1 MLAIFSQIRINC
13 LTTFFLVSSFI
24 VYGQEEISF
33 SYRYYESDSGIK
45 YVLQND
51 SIIIFSVDIIKG
63 TEIKKSVLYDSL
75 DDFSSLKDS
84 LILELE
90 STSIKGNEV
99 IDGFYFEVII
109 SNNSETIVERKFDNY
124 LPEIASIMI
133 KAINDRLSANQII
146 IE

>member
-1 MLAIFSQIRINC
+1 MSAIFSQMRINC
-13 LTTFFLVSSFI
+13 LTAFLLVSSFI

-33 SYRYYESDSGIK
+33 FHRYYESDSGTK

-51 SIIIFSVDIIKG
+51 SIMIFSVDIIKG
-63 TEIKKSVLYDSL
+63 TEVKKSVLYDSL
-75 DDFSSLKDS
+75 DNYLILKDS

-90 STSIKGNEV
+90 STITEKEV
-99 IDGFYFEVII
+99 IDGFYFEVVI
-109 SNNSETIVERKFDNY
+109 SNKDEIIVKKKFDNY

-133 KAINDRLSANQII
+133 KVINDKLLANQII